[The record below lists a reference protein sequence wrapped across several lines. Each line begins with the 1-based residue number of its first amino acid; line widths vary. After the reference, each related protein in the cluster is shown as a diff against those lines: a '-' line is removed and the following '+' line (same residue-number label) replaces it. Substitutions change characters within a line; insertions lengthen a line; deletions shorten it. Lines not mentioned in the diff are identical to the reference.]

1 MTSTARWDIF
11 CKVIDNYGD
20 VGVCWRLAADLA
32 ARAQKVRR
40 WCDDVSALTW
50 LAPQG
55 APGVEVICWTG
66 APTTALPGD
75 VVVEERRSH
84 TS

>member
-32 ARAQKVRR
+32 ARAQQVRL

-50 LAPQG
+50 LAPQ
-55 APGVEVICWTG
+55 
-66 APTTALPGD
+66 
-75 VVVEERRSH
+75 S
-84 TS
+84 